1 MSPVLSKLKQFRDLR
16 KQAKAYK
23 DAIGD
28 EVFVGAS
35 SDDLVKITI
44 DGTQKVTGVTV
55 DPALLNAESK
65 EKLEKNIVKASEDA
79 QKQLQTA
86 MMKKVQSGELTLPGG
101 QN

>member
-23 DAIGD
+23 NAIGD

-44 DGTQKVTGVTV
+44 DGTQKMTGVSI
-55 DPALLNAESK
+55 DPSLLTAESK
-65 EKLEKNIVKASEDA
+65 EKLEKDLLKASEDA
-79 QKQLQTA
+79 QKQLQA
-86 MMKKVQSGELTLPGG
+86 EMLRKVKSGELTLPGNQG
-101 QN
+101 